1 MRFLFQMKMF
11 QTKISLGIA
20 LAAMAAAHF
29 AWAQVQTGEMR
40 LWVADSSGLALPSS
54 GTLSSGASQTLRSFE
69 TDGQGRFIFQHL
81 PPGPYQLTVEHPGFA
96 RSSTLVEV
104 RSAVPAEVHL
114 TLAVEPVPTSLLV
127 TDAETLLD
135 PHRTGVTYP
144 VGARDIREQ
153 QSAIPGRGML
163 DLVNQQPGWLF
174 ESNAVLHPRGSEYQT
189 LLVVDGIPMDE
200 NRSPGFAPEIPDGDI
215 AEMTVLTGNY
225 PAEYGRKLGGIVEV
239 VTARDQ
245 QPGFH
250 GDAELGGGSF
260 DSTDGL
266 VDATYGW
273 KRSSVTVSAFG
284 SDTDRYLDPPV
295 LGNFTNSGTADGISA
310 AYDWDLSDAD
320 RLHFS
325 FARRQSLF
333 EVPNENLQQA
343 AGQRQDRDGREDVGQ
358 VSWTHEI
365 TPRALLN
372 VRASVEDL
380 SANLW
385 SNALATPIIAFQQRG
400 FRRGYFSPS
409 VSLRRGRHE
418 FKFGGDAYYA
428 PVSEAL
434 QYLITDVS
442 FFDPGTVPQFNFADR
457 RIDSEQSLFAQDNI
471 RLGNLTLSAG
481 LRWDN
486 YRLVVSQNAWSPRL
500 GAAWYLPKADL
511 VLRVSYDRAFLTPA
525 IENLLLASSAQ
536 VTSVE
541 PEVLRVPLQPSRGN
555 FWEAGFSQGLASHVR
570 LDASFYRRTFV
581 NYADDDV
588 FLNTGISFPIS
599 FQRASIHG
607 VDVKLAVPSWGRF
620 SGFLSYSNMLGV
632 AYLPVSGGLFLGDDA
647 VGALTSAGSFPISQ
661 DQRNTARARVR
672 FQLTSRVW
680 LAMSSSYGSGLP
692 SETTEDPATLV
703 TEYGPQVVSR
713 VNFAASRVRP
723 NFSLD
728 ASTGVDLWRHEKR
741 ALRAEVAG
749 ENLTNRLN
757 VIDFA
762 GLFSGTGIAAPRS
775 ASARLRWE
783 F

>member
-1 MRFLFQMKMF
+1 MKIYLPF
-11 QTKISLGIA
+11 TFAA
-20 LAAMAAAHF
+20 LVVAQYG
-29 AWAQVQTGEMR
+29 WAQLQTGEIR
-40 LWVADSSGLALPSS
+40 LWVGDPAGLALPST
-54 GTLSSGASQTLRSFE
+54 GTLVSRASETVRSFE
-69 TDGQGRFIFQHL
+69 TDDQGRFIFQHL
-81 PPGPYQLTVEHPGFA
+81 APGRYQLTVAHPGFA
-96 RSSTLVEV
+96 SSSTLVEV
-104 RSAVPAEVHL
+104 LSAVPAEIRL
-114 TLAVEPVPTSLLV
+114 TLAVETVPTEMRV
-127 TDAETLLD
+127 TDSDTLLD
-135 PHRTGVTYP
+135 PHRTGVTYA
-144 VGARDIREQ
+144 VGPREIREQ
-153 QSAIPGRGML
+153 QSAIPGRGLL
-163 DLVNQQPGWLF
+163 DLVNEQPGWLF

-189 LLVVDGIPMDE
+189 LMVVDGVPMDE
-200 NRSPGFAPEIPDGDI
+200 NRSPGFAPEIPDGEI
-215 AEMTVLTGNY
+215 SQMTVMTGNY

-245 QPGFH
+245 QQGFH
-250 GDAELGGGSF
+250 GEAELGGGSF
-260 DSTDGL
+260 DSADGL
-266 VDATYGW
+266 FDATYGW
-273 KRSSVTVSAFG
+273 KRSSATVSAFA
-284 SDTDRYLDPPV
+284 SRTDRYLDPPV
-295 LGNFTNSGTADGISA
+295 LGNFTNSGTSDGLSA
-310 AYDWDLSDAD
+310 SYDWDVSDAD

-343 AGQRQDRDGREDVGQ
+343 AGQRQDRNGREDLGQ
-358 VSWTHEI
+358 VNWTHEI
-365 TPRALLN
+365 TPLALLN

-385 SNALATPIIAFQQRG
+385 SNALATPIVAFQQRG
-400 FRRGYFSPS
+400 FRRGYFSSS
-409 VSLRRGRHE
+409 VSLHHGRHD

-428 PVSEAL
+428 PVGEAL
-434 QYLITDVS
+434 QYLITDFS

-457 RIDSEQSLFAQDNI
+457 RIDREQSLFAQDNI

-525 IENLLLASSAQ
+525 MENLLLASSGQ
-536 VTSVE
+536 VNAVE
-541 PEVLRVPLQPSRGN
+541 PEVLRVPVQPSLGN
-555 FWEAGFSQGLASHVR
+555 FWEAGFSQGLARHVR

-599 FQRASIHG
+599 FQSATIHG

-620 SGFLSYSNMLGV
+620 SGFLSYSNMLGI

-647 VGALTSAGSFPISQ
+647 VGALSGAGSFPISQ
-661 DQRNTARARVR
+661 DQRNTARARLR
-672 FQLTSRVW
+672 LQATSRVW
-680 LAMSSSYGSGLP
+680 LAMSGSYGSGLP

-703 TEYGPQVVSR
+703 SEYGSQVVSR
-713 VNFAASRVRP
+713 VNFAANRVRP
-723 NFSLD
+723 NYSLD
-728 ASTGVDLWRHEKR
+728 AAVGADLWRHEKKT
-741 ALRAEVAG
+741 LRVEVAG
-749 ENLTNRLN
+749 ENLTDHLN
-757 VIDFA
+757 VINFA